1 MKKYDFLNLCSGM
14 YGRMIAVAVAAALIV
29 GTAGCGGQAQDKTTQ
44 SDATAQD
51 GTAQSVNGTADGA
64 AQSVNGTADGTVQ
77 SENGTADGSVQSGVG
92 VSDGTDNAKGVS
104 SKAPSDSSAK
114 TGEVTSDDSAKA
126 GGETGS
132 AKDES
137 QKPFS
142 ATRIKYKAQ
151 TEDTIIDKNN
161 NKSIPFAYVTYEKFE
176 MSDEMQKLYPK
187 LSEALKTRSGWN
199 EEDALKI
206 LAEQVHDYRLSD
218 DEFEWMYNS
227 NYFEKSTMVQRSD
240 ERVFSVLVDVNT
252 YFNGPHPFNYWEAYT
267 YETQTGEQIPL
278 SDVVSDIRALP
289 QLLLD
294 NLRPIDETYEFSDE
308 QKSDMLAKIEQYVAD
323 NDICWVLTSEAFAV
337 FFNAYE
343 LQSYAF
349 GPIFV
354 SLTYKDFP
362 DLLLPQYRPMDN
374 GSSEIDSELF
384 PAENAGSRSYSWSD
398 LEQYYEPPYE
408 STAYT
413 GG

>member
-1 MKKYDFLNLCSGM
+1 MKK
-14 YGRMIAVAVAAALIV
+14 YGRMIAAVMAAALV
-29 GTAGCGGQAQDKTTQ
+29 METAGCGRQVQDGTVQSEAAAQDGTAQ

-51 GTAQSVNGTADGA
+51 GT

-92 VSDGTDNAKGVS
+92 ASDGTDNAKDIS

-114 TGEVTSDDSAKA
+114 TGEVTSVGSSKA
-126 GGETGS
+126 ADKNTEDKDNTGS

-176 MSDEMQKLYPK
+176 ISDEMQRLYPK

-227 NYFEKSTMVQRSD
+227 NYFERSTMVQRSD

-267 YETQTGEQIPL
+267 YETRTGEQIPL

-294 NLRPIDETYEFSDE
+294 NLRPIDETYKFSDE

-362 DLLLPQYRPMDN
+362 DLLLPQYRPMDD